1 MNESK
6 LKFLKEEYNNNY
18 TNVFCSLEEFIT
30 FMQEDVLTCNCGKH
44 YWNGC
49 KKFCGCKNKIN
60 DTRIH

>member
-6 LKFLKEEYNNNY
+6 LKFLKEEYNFY
-18 TNVFCSLEEFIT
+18 IHVFNDFEVFEN
-30 FMQEDVLTCNCGKH
+30 FMKDDVLTCNCGKH

-49 KKFCGCKNKIN
+49 KKFCDCKNDIN